1 MHMFK
6 LGSAPQIP
14 DLFGRVTFSEADISQ
29 MEEDLD
35 RAGVDMPQFRS
46 LGTALASADQG
57 GGDTKR
63 MAQVKFTLN
72 IIYVNILYVNI
83 PYVNI
88 PYVNIPYVNILYV
101 NILYVVFYALLYT
114 D

>member
-14 DLFGRVTFSEADISQ
+14 DLFGRVQFSEADISQ

-63 MAQVKFTLN
+63 LAQVKYILD
-72 IIYVNILYVNI
+72 ILSYLILYF
-83 PYVNI
+83 
-88 PYVNIPYVNILYV
+88 ILL
-101 NILYVVFYALLYT
+101 NFSCRPSTI
-114 D
+114 